1 MFEKS
6 QHMYIIS
13 LSSVIFLVI
22 TQELY
27 RLVQIKTQVS
37 VARGGEWR
45 GWLPKGVKGTG
56 PER

>member
-1 MFEKS
+1 
-6 QHMYIIS
+6 MYIIS

-37 VARGGEWR
+37 VARGG
-45 GWLPKGVKGTG
+45 GVEGMAAQG
-56 PER
+56 GEGHRPGAMSEG